1 MKKTIATL
9 ALVAG
14 LSSGAAAI
22 AQPLLMPS
30 TPAVPATVHAPV
42 VVTKSVTPS
51 IQTKLLTTYRS
62 VRAFWLSRA
71 IVR

>member
-1 MKKTIATL
+1 MKKNLVAL
-9 ALVAG
+9 ALAAS
-14 LSSGAAAI
+14 LSTGVGAAI

-30 TPAVPATVHAPV
+30 TPAVPVTVHAPV
-42 VVTKSVTPS
+42 VATPTGVSVQS
-51 IQTKLLTTYRS
+51 KLLNGYRS